1 MNVKKYLKEQ
11 ARKDLQALETE
22 RDREFLQR
30 LKNNVQSRE
39 EGKKAFTKGATE
51 CKK

>member
-22 RDREFLQR
+22 RD